1 MAVKPSNANAFP
13 HELLSSREAAA
24 GVLRWYAAHVP
35 RGREEAFAEK
45 CRRIISAEVLEDCFF
60 PKCEKFMKRQGGW
73 VVEEAPLFSEYFFLA
88 TRDARALAKELAT
101 LSFPVVLI
109 GRDGRTFAPLAK
121 DAQTWLAG
129 ALDNRHVLRAST
141 GVIEDGA
148 LRVQRGPLCGHEAD
162 VRRID
167 RHKRVAYVGLCDRDG
182 SGGFQLR
189 AALDVP
195 QKS

>member
-60 PKCEKFMKRQGGW
+60 PKCEKFMKRQGSW

-88 TRDARALAKELAT
+88 TRDVRALAKELAT
-101 LSFPVVLI
+101 LSFPVMLTHVRAAGE
-109 GRDGRTFAPLAK
+109 GR
-121 DAQTWLAG
+121 
-129 ALDNRHVLRAST
+129 
-141 GVIEDGA
+141 
-148 LRVQRGPLCGHEAD
+148 AD
-162 VRRID
+162 VACRRPRQPPCAARQHG
-167 RHKRVAYVGLCDRDG
+167 RHRGR
-182 SGGFQLR
+182 R
-189 AALDVP
+189 AEGAARSAARP
-195 QKS
+195 